1 MQKNSKYKMSISQRI
16 IWYFSESYISRE
28 HSFLSRKPKF
38 FTYSPAIFI
47 IGFARILRLYFLQKS
62 MKMDIIDVPDH
73 VVVKTA
79 APHMHM
85 NYFSLFNQNN
95 DRSKYF
101 YIESFNSKQFTQIK
115 RLNFWDIFIE
125 FHLTFKEFNH
135 VFSRLSP
142 EEMKSYA
149 LEQASVSL
157 SVFSYFTCLFKNLK
171 NENSNI
177 KIFSGGAHLISA
189 AAITAG
195 ARTYWLSHGLI
206 AQARL
211 QGADIKQDP
220 LKYYIPIPQYDYI
233 YLYSKDEKTYLS
245 DHGVSSQIMLYDFE
259 KIENLKNK
267 LVIFMPCFDSSID
280 FQELAMLIDLF
291 KKYNYKIIIKL
302 HISYIGGMQL
312 EFAKSKNLSISKSVK
327 TSGSELMRSERPK
340 FIAGWSSTTLCE
352 ALRQG
357 IIPIDLWNI
366 TRDQHQKFSPYNF
379 RKRTIWWQEDQ
390 EALLKLLDDSDK
402 KLIEKF
408 VDTMS

>member
-1 MQKNSKYKMSISQRI
+1 MSISQRI
-16 IWYFSESYISRE
+16 IWSFSESYISRE
-28 HSFLSRKPKF
+28 HSFLIKKPRF
-38 FTYSPAIFI
+38 FAYGPAIFI

-62 MKMDIIDVPDH
+62 MKMDIVDVPDH

-85 NYFSLFNQNN
+85 NYFSLFNQNH

-101 YIESFNSKQFTQIK
+101 YIESFNSKQFTRIK
-115 RLNFWDIFIE
+115 RLNFWDIFNE
-125 FHLTFKEFNH
+125 FHLTFREFTH

-142 EEMKSYA
+142 EERKGFA
-149 LEQASVSL
+149 LKQASASL
-157 SVFSYFTCLFKNLK
+157 SVFSYFACLFKNLK

-177 KIFSGGAHLISA
+177 KIFSGGTHLISA

-206 AQARL
+206 APAKL
-211 QGADIKQDP
+211 QGADIERNP

-233 YLYSKDEKTYLS
+233 YLYSKDEKTYLN

-259 KIENLKNK
+259 KIKNLKNK
-267 LVIFMPCFDSSID
+267 LVIFMPCFDSSLD
-280 FQELAMLIDLF
+280 FQELEIVIDLF

-302 HISYIGGMQL
+302 HISYVGGLQL
-312 EFAKSKNLSISKSVK
+312 EFAKRKNLLISRNIK
-327 TSGSELMRSERPK
+327 TSGAELMRSERPK

-357 IIPIDLWNI
+357 IIPIDLWKINLHE
-366 TRDQHQKFSPYNF
+366 DQKFSPYNF

-390 EALLKLLDDSDK
+390 EMLLKLLDDSEE

-408 VDTMS
+408 VDTLR

>member
-1 MQKNSKYKMSISQRI
+1 MSISQRI
-16 IWYFSESYISRE
+16 IWSFSESYISRE
-28 HSFLSRKPKF
+28 HSFLIKKPRF
-38 FTYSPAIFI
+38 FAYGPVIFI

-62 MKMDIIDVPDH
+62 MKMDIVDVPDH

-85 NYFSLFNQNN
+85 NYFSLFNQNH
-95 DRSKYF
+95 DLSKYF
-101 YIESFNSKQFTQIK
+101 YIESFNSKQFTRIK
-115 RLNFWDIFIE
+115 RLNFWDIFNE
-125 FHLTFKEFNH
+125 FHLTFKEFTH

-142 EEMKSYA
+142 EERKSYA
-149 LEQASVSL
+149 LNQASVSL
-157 SVFSYFTCLFKNLK
+157 SVFSYFACLFKNLK

-206 AQARL
+206 APAKL
-211 QGADIKQDP
+211 QGADIEHNP

-259 KIENLKNK
+259 KIKNLKNK
-267 LVIFMPCFDSSID
+267 LVIFMPCFDSSLD
-280 FQELAMLIDLF
+280 FQELEILIDLF
-291 KKYNYKIIIKL
+291 KKYNYKIIMKL
-302 HISYIGGMQL
+302 HISYVGGLQL
-312 EFAKSKNLSISKSVK
+312 EFAKRKNLLISRNVK
-327 TSGSELMRSERPK
+327 TSGAELMRSERPK

-357 IIPIDLWNI
+357 IIPIDLWKINL
-366 TRDQHQKFSPYNF
+366 QENQKFSPYNF

-390 EALLKLLDDSDK
+390 DILLKLLDDSEE

-408 VDTMS
+408 LDTMR

>member
-1 MQKNSKYKMSISQRI
+1 MSISQRI
-16 IWYFSESYISRE
+16 IWSFSESYISRE
-28 HSFLSRKPKF
+28 HSFLSKKPRF
-38 FTYSPAIFI
+38 FAYGPAIFI

-62 MKMDIIDVPDH
+62 MKMDIVDVPDH

-85 NYFSLFNQNN
+85 NYFSLFNQNH

-101 YIESFNSKQFTQIK
+101 YIESFNSKQFTRIK
-115 RLNFWDIFIE
+115 RLNFWDIFNE
-125 FHLTFKEFNH
+125 FHLTFKEFTH

-142 EEMKSYA
+142 EERKSYA
-149 LEQASVSL
+149 LKQASVSL

-206 AQARL
+206 APAKL
-211 QGADIKQDP
+211 QGADIEHNP

-259 KIENLKNK
+259 KIKNLKNK
-267 LVIFMPCFDSSID
+267 LVIFMPCFDSSLD
-280 FQELAMLIDLF
+280 FQELEILIDLF
-291 KKYNYKIIIKL
+291 KKYNYKIIMKL
-302 HISYIGGMQL
+302 HISYVGGLQL
-312 EFAKSKNLSISKSVK
+312 EFAKRKNLLISRNVK
-327 TSGSELMRSERPK
+327 TSGAELMRSERPK

-357 IIPIDLWNI
+357 IIPIDLWKINL
-366 TRDQHQKFSPYNF
+366 QENQKFSPYNF

-390 EALLKLLDDSDK
+390 DILLKLLDNSQE
-402 KLIEKF
+402 KLIENF
-408 VDTMS
+408 LDTMG

>member
-1 MQKNSKYKMSISQRI
+1 MPISHRI
-16 IWYFSESYISRE
+16 IWFFSDSYISRE
-28 HSFLSRKPKF
+28 DSFLSKKPRF
-38 FTYSPAIFI
+38 FAYSPVIFI

-62 MKMDIIDVPDH
+62 MKMDIVDVPDH
-73 VVVKTA
+73 IVVKTA

-85 NYFSLFNQNN
+85 NYFGLFNKSHDQ
-95 DRSKYF
+95 SKYF
-101 YIESFNSKQFTQIK
+101 CIECFNSKQFTQIK

-125 FHLTFKEFNH
+125 FHLTFKEFTN
-135 VFSRLSP
+135 VFSRLGS
-142 EEMKSYA
+142 EERKSYA
-149 LEQASVSL
+149 LKQASISM

-195 ARTYWLSHGLI
+195 ARTYWLSHGMI
-206 AQARL
+206 APARL
-211 QGADIKQDP
+211 QGADIEHDP

-245 DHGVSSQIMLYDFE
+245 DHGVSSQIILYDFQ
-259 KIENLKNK
+259 KIKNLKNK
-267 LVIFMPCFDSSID
+267 LLIFMPCFDSSLD

-291 KKYNYKIIIKL
+291 KKYNYKIIIKP
-302 HISYIGGMQL
+302 HISYEGGMQL

-327 TSGSELMRSERPK
+327 TSGSELIRSERPK
-340 FIAGWSSTTLCE
+340 FVAGWSSTTLCE
-352 ALRQG
+352 ALRQSV
-357 IIPIDLWNI
+357 IPIDLWKIGLHMN
-366 TRDQHQKFSPYNF
+366 QKFSPYNF

-390 EALLKLLDDSDK
+390 EILLKLLDDSEE

-408 VDTMS
+408 VDTLSEL